1 MDDDQQF
8 CLRWN
13 NHQSTLVAVF
23 DTLLENGTLV
33 DCTLAAEGKCLNAHK
48 VVLSACSPYFE
59 SLLSRHFDKH
69 PILIL
74 KDVKFQELKA
84 MMDYMYRGEVNISQD
99 QLGALLKAAESL
111 QIKGLSDNK
120 RGETERK
127 PAPAPPPSKSPQPA
141 AALPKVQGLT
151 IEQRSREDSREG
163 SQSPGPRKKKR
174 MRRKSEDM
182 DNHDASNSS
191 ESHSLPAQNIPSS
204 LPAVSKLNADVPEPV
219 ETKSDILT
227 RHKQDEIP
235 QVPIIKEKLE
245 THTELMLE
253 PKSEYVE
260 EMNEDSIE
268 DLTLDDDDLSNMEQM
283 DDGAGPSHGNMG
295 EGSSQG
301 FGWHMGNQSQD
312 EVFLAAQ
319 EAVGA
324 HRDSQGSDINSSRAD
339 TYDTTSTP
347 NSVHI
352 QNITDSD
359 SGEEATAETVID
371 VIDPIHPR
379 HHTYFDLKPVLK
391 NCIPGKYIIG
401 LYDTQ
406 NKLDNDART
415 KLVDVLIEY
424 ELRKDLDIRISRAR
438 FEELA
443 SGIVKLFPTE
453 QKVPTTR
460 SKDGLEEESDEEILE
475 CVQWLKNNQEPWS
488 KVESFWKKT
497 FKKRYSD
504 LKDAK
509 NPNEG
514 LTNRNE
520 NVFSTVLMENYRH
533 LLNLSA
539 STKNEPLDMTKDS
552 GDRFS
557 CPKCSKSYKNKRHL
571 YRHQKEECIDI
582 EPKFIC
588 TVCFSKFRRKY
599 HLSRH
604 MNDAEPFIRQML
616 QGNVSEKRYQC
627 MKCLKNYKHKHILR
641 RHLKFEC
648 GIEPQFQ
655 CSICGHKKWSHLM
668 NQRFTC
674 DQCGRSYKHK
684 TNLCNHKRE
693 ECGRPPSYFC
703 PVCKKGFKKKQHL
716 QRHVTVHSDLVLT
729 GPAMEEMKTLL
740 APSHKQPRFPNL
752 MPKLSSEVS
761 LLSKDKPSFPLL
773 SNIPRQVQVIHNP
786 FDLFSKLG
794 DMSFI
799 SGIGGQ
805 VPALNNVASAAFA
818 NLPPPV
824 STPSSFS
831 GTQNLEEQSQ
841 PTSAIQTPNTS
852 TTVESKTMAFPYFD
866 NYNN

>member
-324 HRDSQGSDINSSRAD
+324 HRDSQGKGNW
-339 TYDTTSTP
+339 YL
-347 NSVHI
+347 
-352 QNITDSD
+352 Q
-359 SGEEATAETVID
+359 EL
-371 VIDPIHPR
+371 DPEFAGGFPCA
-379 HHTYFDLKPVLK
+379 
-391 NCIPGKYIIG
+391 NCGKI
-401 LYDTQ
+401 
-406 NKLDNDART
+406 
-415 KLVDVLIEY
+415 
-424 ELRKDLDIRISRAR
+424 
-438 FEELA
+438 
-443 SGIVKLFPTE
+443 
-453 QKVPTTR
+453 
-460 SKDGLEEESDEEILE
+460 
-475 CVQWLKNNQEPWS
+475 
-488 KVESFWKKT
+488 
-497 FKKRYSD
+497 
-504 LKDAK
+504 
-509 NPNEG
+509 
-514 LTNRNE
+514 
-520 NVFSTVLMENYRH
+520 
-533 LLNLSA
+533 
-539 STKNEPLDMTKDS
+539 
-552 GDRFS
+552 
-557 CPKCSKSYKNKRHL
+557 YKHRGNMR
-571 YRHQKEECIDI
+571 
-582 EPKFIC
+582 
-588 TVCFSKFRRKY
+588 
-599 HLSRH
+599 RH
-604 MNDAEPFIRQML
+604 M
-616 QGNVSEKRYQC
+616 VY
-627 MKCLKNYKHKHILR
+627 
-641 RHLKFEC
+641 EC
-648 GIEPQFQ
+648 GKQARFQ
-655 CSICGHKKWSHLM
+655 CS
-668 NQRFTC
+668 FC
-674 DQCGRSYKHK
+674 DRKFHQQSNLKRHFENKH
-684 TNLCNHKRE
+684 
-693 ECGRPPSYFC
+693 S
-703 PVCKKGFKKKQHL
+703 
-716 QRHVTVHSDLVLT
+716 
-729 GPAMEEMKTLL
+729 MI
-740 APSHKQPRFPNL
+740 
-752 MPKLSSEVS
+752 PK
-761 LLSKDKPSFPLL
+761 
-773 SNIPRQVQVIHNP
+773 
-786 FDLFSKLG
+786 FSK
-794 DMSFI
+794 SI
-799 SGIGGQ
+799 T
-805 VPALNNVASAAFA
+805 VYRTRT
-818 NLPPPV
+818 V
-824 STPSSFS
+824 S
-831 GTQNLEEQSQ
+831 
-841 PTSAIQTPNTS
+841 
-852 TTVESKTMAFPYFD
+852 
-866 NYNN
+866 